1 MVVFGTHLAGDHFGE
16 GKFVV
21 GGLLKTDREGV
32 KFLLSQRSGEGGYG
46 AGVDSSAEKDS
57 DFHITS
63 ELVADS
69 FAKKFASCLG
79 GLIKRSCP
87 DGIILDR
94 KIIKIFGSAA
104 GWRPGE
110 KLARL

>member
-1 MVVFGTHLAGDHFGE
+1 MFGAHLTGDHFGE
-16 GKFVV
+16 WKFIV
-21 GGLLKTDREGV
+21 GGLLKTDRERV
-32 KFLLSQRSGEGGYG
+32 KFLLGQRSGKGGYG
-46 AGVDSSAEKDS
+46 AGVDSSAEKNS

-110 KLARL
+110 ELARL

>member
-1 MVVFGTHLAGDHFGE
+1 
-16 GKFVV
+16 
-21 GGLLKTDREGV
+21 
-32 KFLLSQRSGEGGYG
+32 
-46 AGVDSSAEKDS
+46 
-57 DFHITS
+57 
-63 ELVADS
+63 
-69 FAKKFASCLG
+69 LG
-79 GLIKRSCP
+79 GFIEGACP

>member
-1 MVVFGTHLAGDHFGE
+1 MFGAHLASDHFGK
-16 GKFVV
+16 GKFVI
-21 GGLLKTDREGV
+21 GGLLKTNREGV
-32 KFLLSQRSGEGGYG
+32 KFLLGQRSGKGGYG
-46 AGVDSSAEKDS
+46 ARVDSSAEKDS
-57 DFHITS
+57 DFHITA

-94 KIIKIFGSAA
+94 QIVKIFGSAT

>member
-16 GKFVV
+16 GEFVI

-32 KFLLSQRSGEGGYG
+32 KFLLGQRSGEGGYG
-46 AGVDSSAEKDS
+46 AGVDAAAKKDA

-69 FAKKFASCLG
+69 ITEKFAGGLG
-79 GLIKRSCP
+79 GFIEGACAH
-87 DGIILDR
+87 GIVFDR
-94 KIIKIFGSAA
+94 
-104 GWRPGE
+104 
-110 KLARL
+110 

>member
-1 MVVFGTHLAGDHFGE
+1 VVVFGAHLASDHFGE

-32 KFLLSQRSGEGGYG
+32 KFLLSQRSGKGGYG

-69 FAKKFASCLG
+69 FTEKFAGGLG

-104 GWRPGE
+104 GGRPGE

>member
-1 MVVFGTHLAGDHFGE
+1 VVVLGADLAGDHFGK

-32 KFLLSQRSGEGGYG
+32 KFLLSQRSGKGGYG

-69 FAKKFASCLG
+69 FTEKFAGGLG

-104 GWRPGE
+104 GGRPGE